1 MTAARRV
8 ARGAT
13 GAQPLPSPGVSIGPA
28 LVRRFGAFASRLAAA
43 REREEV
49 GRRRALQGEGE
60 EFVGHRPYRAGDDLR
75 HLDWSLLARRGD
87 RPFVRVHRSSAS
99 ERWLVALDASASM
112 GVGRPGKLQSAAEAA
127 GAAMA
132 LGLRLGSSIAL
143 VAPGDGAEEIVEL
156 RRTSDLQRG
165 LDALRA
171 MVAGSS
177 TQSGWV
183 GEDPDAREPT
193 SGALSRC
200 LEGAGRVL
208 LFSDFL
214 DVDPRWISTLAGG
227 RRRVHL
233 GQVFAGEEW
242 DPSAAAMGGAVWV
255 DPERPGSRWSSDGA
269 GSTDYLERLE
279 GFVGGWA
286 RFARNHRMSHAV
298 WTSSEGF
305 EDHLPDLLR

>member
-1 MTAARRV
+1 MTAARR
-8 ARGAT
+8 GASVV
-13 GAQPLPSPGVSIGPA
+13 QSLPSPGVSLGPA
-28 LVRRFGAFASRLAAA
+28 LVRRFGAFAARLAAA

-60 EFVGHRPYRAGDDLR
+60 EFVGHRPYRMGDDLR
-75 HLDWSLLARRGD
+75 HLDWTLLARRGD
-87 RPFVRVHRSSAS
+87 RPFVRVHRSSSS

-132 LGLRLGSSIAL
+132 LGLRLGSSITL
-143 VAPGDGAEEIVEL
+143 IAPGDGAEKVVEL

-171 MVAGSS
+171 MVAGAN
-177 TQSGWV
+177 TQSAWV
-183 GEDPDAREPT
+183 GEATEDRDPS
-193 SGALSRC
+193 SGPLGRC
-200 LEGAGRVL
+200 LEGTGRVL

-214 DVDPRWISTLAGG
+214 DVDPRWVSSLAGG

-242 DPSAAAMGGAVWV
+242 DPSVAAVEGAVWV
-255 DPERPGSRWSSDGA
+255 DPERPGSRWSADGA
-269 GSTDYLERLE
+269 GASRYLARLE
-279 GFVGGWA
+279 EFVEGWA
-286 RFARNHRMSHAV
+286 RLARDHRMSHAV
-298 WTSSEGF
+298 WTSGEAF
-305 EDHLPDLLR
+305 EDHLPGLLR